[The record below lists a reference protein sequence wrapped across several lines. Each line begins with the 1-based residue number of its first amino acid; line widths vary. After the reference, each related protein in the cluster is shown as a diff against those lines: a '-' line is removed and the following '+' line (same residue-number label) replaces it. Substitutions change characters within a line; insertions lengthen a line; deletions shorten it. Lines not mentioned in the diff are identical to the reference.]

1 MTWSWWYNINT
12 SLGDCS
18 TAARLVTLA
27 PCVWWCTCVVRRR
40 DQDTY
45 HSETRRCVS
54 GHRSCWPYKHLLI
67 RYQLSVPTHTPHH
80 QHLSY
85 NIKINISTI
94 ISRST
99 ISSYH
104 GSQVGHS
111 GVWHKQYQCCWR
123 GEIEVFVACSLAA
136 WQTVA
141 AGDHIGGYSLHQDAA
156 NTTQICSRVLTK
168 INATFSSSLNIFI

>member
-1 MTWSWWYNINT
+1 MTRTSGDDTILTQVLETAALQPGSGHWRHVSGGAPVLWGGGTRTHTTVGPGGVCQVTGHVDHINT
-12 SLGDCS
+12 CS
-18 TAARLVTLA
+18 S
-27 PCVWWCTCVVRRR
+27 
-40 DQDTY
+40 DTSY
-45 HSETRRCVS
+45 Q
-54 GHRSCWPYKHLLI
+54 
-67 RYQLSVPTHTPHH
+67 YQLTHLT
-80 QHLSY
+80 
-85 NIKINISTI
+85 INTSTI

-99 ISSYH
+99 SQQLSTISSNH

-168 INATFSSSLNIFI
+168 INATFLSSLNIHL